1 MRSLFRLFFC
11 YPFKY
16 NSSEIS
22 LYYYWKVTDC
32 LAGCFAIISLIPLLI
47 LESFNLFA
55 GVFRKN
61 FYPFTIIGK
70 LQAVCWG
77 ISRKFYKKFFLLN
90 QGHANRKV
98 DRIFKILFSTI
109 TFSAKITPLYSQG
122 HEFSF
127 CNRFVKFLMNFR
139 KKSVRFRLP
148 K

>member
-1 MRSLFRLFFC
+1 MYPTSFFFLLHFVLLSVFVLTSPRKTN
-11 YPFKY
+11 YLSIIY
-16 NSSEIS
+16 GH
-22 LYYYWKVTDC
+22 LQAV
-32 LAGCFAIISLIPLLI
+32 LRGCFA
-47 LESFNLFA
+47 
-55 GVFRKN
+55 KN
-61 FYPFTIIGK
+61 FYPLTIIGK
-70 LQAVCWG
+70 LRAVCRG

-127 CNRFVKFLMNFR
+127 CNRFVKFSMNFR